1 MTMREVYSGQ
11 RSIVFEL
18 ITFVSWICALDAMS
32 AMECYVKQSFYVLF
46 FNS

>member
-18 ITFVSWICALDAMS
+18 ITFISWICALDAMS
-32 AMECYVKQSFYVLF
+32 AMEGYVKQSFYVVSF
-46 FNS
+46 DS